1 MVVVACYSSYNNCDI
16 FLPDRI
22 DGIIAP
28 LYNPYLSD
36 DTPEDTHSYITTRQN
51 SYNNPC
57 TRSSVKPWHCCS
69 SHDNNIVKMR

>member
-1 MVVVACYSSYNNCDI
+1 MVVACYSSYNNCNT
-16 FLPDRI
+16 FLHQRI
-22 DGIIAP
+22 GGIIVP

-57 TRSSVKPWHCCS
+57 TRSSVKPCHYCS
-69 SHDNNIVKMR
+69 SHDNNIVKVR